1 LKRRPFGGGLRGR
14 NGRIHHGSTRKR
26 RSSGPREAHMP
37 ELKPLL
43 NIQKCTFHSHFE
55 TQTTSPPVE
64 QAKNLSFTPKMM
76 ESRPRLN
83 NPLFLNLRTNSFQL
97 GRMMENYHGV
107 IHRAST
113 KPRRVPREILKI
125 QNMDMDS
132 QYHRLTVVT
141 TTSRGESHVLSQFC
155 FFNFL
160 TF

>member
-1 LKRRPFGGGLRGR
+1 MPFGGGLRGR

-97 GRMMENYHGV
+97 GEDDGELPWGHPQSLNKAKEGSKGDPKNPKYGHGQS
-107 IHRAST
+107 IPQA
-113 KPRRVPREILKI
+113 
-125 QNMDMDS
+125 DS
-132 QYHRLTVVT
+132 GDH
-141 TTSRGESHVLSQFC
+141 H
-155 FFNFL
+155 
-160 TF
+160 